1 MPEVILKNNTEA
13 QAHFLKE
20 LGNKWE
26 GCDQWMGVLFRVK
39 DGKIELCVRT
49 TYSFPVNDCLAAIGL
64 LASNLHQ
71 EVLVASAPLAER
83 PPALPKYMK
92 PLIQEGVEEKP
103 MSNDDAAEIIKHGM
117 PLQNDAPVERYKDAP
132 CRKTLDQ
139 PDSPYIQDIDPIPGV
154 TIKKEPK
161 QEEMDN
167 FPCSQESTV
176 DKEQQ
181 GSILPYPRPEK
192 DEL

>member
-1 MPEVILKNNTEA
+1 MPEVILKTNTEA

-26 GCDQWMGVLFRVK
+26 DCGQWMGVLFRVK
-39 DGKIELCVRT
+39 DGKIELSIRT
-49 TYSFPVNDCLAAIGL
+49 TYSFPINDCLAAIGL

-71 EVLVASAPLAER
+71 EVLAAGSPLAER
-83 PPALPKYMK
+83 PPALPKY
-92 PLIQEGVEEKP
+92 KP
-103 MSNDDAAEIIKHGM
+103 MSNEDAAEIIKHGP
-117 PLQNDAPVERYKDAP
+117 PLQDDGPVERYKDVP
-132 CRKTLDQ
+132 FRKTFDE
-139 PDSPYIQDIDPIPGV
+139 PDTILPQQVSPNVQ
-154 TIKKEPK
+154 TIEKAV
-161 QEEMDN
+161 
-167 FPCSQESTV
+167 V